1 MKQLQCFAKQLTRNH
16 LIHAS
21 PLTSHV
27 EKRIILHDMNYWD
40 NSEFIFNVFH
50 GTFNNLTRVY
60 KHNFQSVFY
69 FFFIPWRFNQCH
81 IVSYFY
87 CPFFVLYCDSLE
99 VYSVLCV
106 CRITWCYQSQ
116 WCETVFPAPLHSE
129 SHQRRTPGT
138 HQGRAFH
145 HLQGNRD
152 FSCTPHSFLTPQTV
166 VSISTMGIYVTTSL
180 QEKQAAITH
189 SITNVFNII

>member
-1 MKQLQCFAKQLTRNH
+1 MLHHWLD
-16 LIHAS
+16 
-21 PLTSHV
+21 SHV

-60 KHNFQSVFY
+60 KHKFQSG

-99 VYSVLCV
+99 VYSALCV

-145 HLQGNRD
+145 HLQGTEILAARLIRFN
-152 FSCTPHSFLTPQTV
+152 TPDSSVYQHHGYLCNNILTGKTGCHHSQHHKCIQYNLKL
-166 VSISTMGIYVTTSL
+166 I
-180 QEKQAAITH
+180 
-189 SITNVFNII
+189 N